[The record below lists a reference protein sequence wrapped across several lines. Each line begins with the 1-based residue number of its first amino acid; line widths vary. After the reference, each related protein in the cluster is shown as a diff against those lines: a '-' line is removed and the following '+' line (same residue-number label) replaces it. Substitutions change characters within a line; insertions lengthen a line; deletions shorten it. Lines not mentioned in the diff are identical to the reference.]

1 MYSTVV
7 NYILLEKVRRADDLE
22 VYLLGHNS
30 KSVLKTVYRFRENA
44 GRLRDEEACLN

>member
-22 VYLLGHNS
+22 VYLLGHDS
-30 KSVLKTVYRFRENA
+30 ETALKTVYHFRETA
-44 GRLRDEEACLN
+44 SRLRDEEA